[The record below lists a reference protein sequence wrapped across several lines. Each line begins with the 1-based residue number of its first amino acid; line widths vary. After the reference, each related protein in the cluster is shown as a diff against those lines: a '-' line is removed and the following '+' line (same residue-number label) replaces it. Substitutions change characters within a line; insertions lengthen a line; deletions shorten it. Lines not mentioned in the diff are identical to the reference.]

1 MPSVPRL
8 SPRYYRVR
16 PSTASELAREGRAY
30 AQLGRQ
36 VINLQGGHLPGEMDH
51 ALRQVGADGWR
62 EGRISYTEGN
72 GLPELRDAVID
83 WLDLRD
89 VRAPENVLIAA
100 GSRSALSAVL
110 AVITSPGDVV
120 LVDGAAW
127 MVFHPLVSVAGATP
141 VPILPAH
148 GSSADPASR
157 HFKLTAL
164 DVRTQLQLMPSARAV
179 LMANPV
185 NPTAQLY
192 TAEEIV
198 AIIEVCAQAGAVC
211 IIDRLYGK
219 LLYDGVRYPYLPATP
234 AVRDHCV
241 FIDGVSRAFRGA
253 GGLRVGWACG
263 PFDIIEAAG
272 RVQMFGMGPAH
283 RVDQL
288 VALSAITAPYDIGL
302 IEELQGLRDLIFE
315 AAKDVPDL
323 VAWPVAG
330 TMYCMLDVRKFRGRT
345 DASSWVV
352 DTSAEFADYLL
363 TDGGVL
369 VAPGDIVGQ
378 EGFIRVA
385 FSRAAQDVTAG
396 MARIALSLGRLK
408 A

>member
-1 MPSVPRL
+1 
-8 SPRYYRVR
+8 
-16 PSTASELAREGRAY
+16 
-30 AQLGRQ
+30 
-36 VINLQGGHLPGEMDH
+36 MDH
-51 ALRQVGADGWR
+51 SLRQVGADAWR
-62 EGRISYTEGN
+62 EGVIGYSEGN
-72 GLPELRDAVID
+72 GLPDLRDAVID

-89 VRAPENVLIAA
+89 IRSPENVLIAA

-110 AVITSPGDVV
+110 AVITSAGDVV

-127 MVFHPLVSVAGATP
+127 TVFHPLVSAGGATP
-141 VPILPAH
+141 VPILPH
-148 GSSADPASR
+148 QGSEFGTR

-164 DVRTQLQLMPSARAV
+164 EVRTSLALMPGARAV
-179 LMANPV
+179 LLANPV

-198 AIIEVCAQAGAVC
+198 SIIEVCAQAGAVC

-219 LLYDGVRYPYLPATP
+219 LLYDGVRYPYLPSTP
-234 AVRDHCV
+234 AVRDYCILV
-241 FIDGVSRAFRGA
+241 DGVSRAFRGA

-272 RVQMFGMGPAH
+272 RVQTVGMGPAH

-288 VALSAITAPYDIGL
+288 VALSAITAPYDLGL
-302 IEELQGLRDLIFE
+302 LEEMQSLRDMLTE
-315 AAKDVPDL
+315 AAAQIPDL

-385 FSRAAQDVTAG
+385 FSRPSEQVSAG
-396 MARIALSLGRLK
+396 MNRIAVSLGRLK
-408 A
+408 S

>member
-1 MPSVPRL
+1 MAPAPRL
-8 SPRYYRVR
+8 SPRYHRVR

-30 AQLGRQ
+30 AELGRH

-51 ALRQVGADGWR
+51 SLRQVGADAWR
-62 EGRISYTEGN
+62 EGRVAYTEGN
-72 GLPELRDAVID
+72 GLADLRDAVLD
-83 WLDLRD
+83 WLDVRD
-89 VRAPENVLIAA
+89 VRGAENVLIAA
-100 GSRSALSAVL
+100 GSRAALSAVL
-110 AVITSPGDVV
+110 AVLTSAGDVV

-127 MVFHPLVSVAGATP
+127 SVFHPLVSAGGATP
-141 VPILPAH
+141 VPILPQH
-148 GSSADPASR
+148 GGDGPGR
-157 HFKLTAL
+157 HFRLAAA
-164 DVRTQLQLMPSARAV
+164 DVRTQLQLMPGARAV
-179 LMANPV
+179 LLANPV

-192 TAEEIV
+192 SAEEIV
-198 AIIEVCAQAGAVC
+198 AIVEVCAQAGAVC

-234 AVRDHCV
+234 AVRDYCV
-241 FIDGVSRAFRGA
+241 LIDGVSRAFRGA
-253 GGLRVGWACG
+253 GGLRIGWACG

-272 RVQMFGMGPAH
+272 RVQTVGMGPAH

-288 VALSAITAPYDIGL
+288 VALAAITAPYDLGL
-302 IEELQGLRDLIFE
+302 IEELQGLRDLLFE
-315 AAKDVPDL
+315 AAQAVPEL
-323 VAWPVAG
+323 EAWPVAG

-385 FSRAAQDVTAG
+385 FSRPSEDVAAG

-408 A
+408 S

>member
-1 MPSVPRL
+1 MAPAPRL
-8 SPRYYRVR
+8 SSRYHRVR
-16 PSTASELAREGRAY
+16 PTTASELAREGRTY
-30 AQLGRQ
+30 AQLGRH
-36 VINLQGGHLPGEMDH
+36 VVNLQGGHLPGQMDH
-51 ALRQVGADGWR
+51 ALRKVGAEAWR

-72 GLPELRDAVID
+72 GLPELRDAVLD

-89 VRAPENVLIAA
+89 VRSAENVLIAA

-110 AVITSPGDVV
+110 AVITSAGDVV
-120 LVDGAAW
+120 LVDAAAW
-127 MVFHPLVSVAGATP
+127 SVFHPLVSAGGATP
-141 VPILPAH
+141 VPIIPNRSPHAV
-148 GSSADPASR
+148 GN
-157 HFKLTAL
+157 HFKLTPG
-164 DVRTQLQLMPSARAV
+164 DVRRQLQLMPGARAV
-179 LMANPV
+179 LLANPV

-192 TAEEIV
+192 SADEIV
-198 AIIEVCAQAGAVC
+198 ALVEACAQAGAVC

-219 LLYDGVRYPYLPATP
+219 LLYDGVRYPYLPSTP
-234 AVRDHCV
+234 AVRDYCV
-241 FIDGVSRAFRGA
+241 LIDGVSRAFRGA

-263 PFDIIEAAG
+263 PLDIIEAAG
-272 RVQMFGMGPAH
+272 RVQTVGMGPAH

-288 VALSAITAPYDIGL
+288 VALAAISAPYDIGL
-302 IEELQGLRDLIFE
+302 IEELQNNRDMLHE
-315 AAKDVPDL
+315 AAQLIPEL

-330 TMYCMLDVRKFRGRT
+330 TMFCMLDVRKYRGRT

-385 FSRAAQDVTAG
+385 FSRPAEEVAAG
-396 MARIALSLGRLK
+396 MARIALSLERLQ